1 MQFPL
6 LSVHSKGKEMNVK
19 KLHELAQVPQYQS
32 AGAAGFDFHSVIEI
46 VIMPGETE
54 IIPTGLAFQIPEG
67 QEIQVR
73 PRSGM
78 SAKTK
83 IRVANSPGTIDSDF
97 QGEVKIILDNTGVT
111 PYTVRVGDRI
121 AQGVLANVSR
131 AIFDVVG
138 EFDIVTER
146 GEKGFGSS
154 GV

>member
-1 MQFPL
+1 MNV
-6 LSVHSKGKEMNVK
+6 LSVK
-19 KLHELAQVPQYQS
+19 KLQDDAKIPEYQTS
-32 AGAAGFDFHSVIEI
+32 GAAGFDFHSLVEK

-54 IIPTGLAFQIPEG
+54 IIRTGIAFQIPVG
-67 QEIQVR
+67 QEIQIR

-78 SAKTK
+78 SSKTK

-111 PYTVRVGDRI
+111 PYTVRIGDRI